1 MVYDSEPGDKGAC
14 LAHELRELADVIE
27 RCPELADEPDPVAAA
42 QRLLYDLDDLDLED
56 FDLDDDE

>member
-1 MVYDSEPGDKGAC
+1 MKMVYDSEPGDKGAC

-42 QRLLYDLDDLDLED
+42 QRLLDDLDDLDYE
-56 FDLDDDE
+56 